1 MGKKKKVVGII
12 GALTALLGVV
22 LGSGAIIDF
31 SQTTTNIGHLGD
43 NIINNYLADQGIDL
57 DEFKVLCDT
66 GQVHEEL
73 KIYCNLLT

>member
-1 MGKKKKVVGII
+1 MGKKKKVIGVI

-43 NIINNYLADQGIDL
+43 NIINNYLADRGINL
-57 DEFKVLCDT
+57 DEFKKLCAS
-66 GQVHEEL
+66 GEVHDEF
-73 KIYCNLLT
+73 KVYCNLLT